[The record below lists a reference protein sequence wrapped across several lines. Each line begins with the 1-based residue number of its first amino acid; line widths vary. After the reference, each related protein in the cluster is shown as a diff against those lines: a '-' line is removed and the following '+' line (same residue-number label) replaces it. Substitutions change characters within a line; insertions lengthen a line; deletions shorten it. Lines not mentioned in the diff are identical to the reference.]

1 MIDTKMI
8 ANTKKN
14 TPFDIIWQIQ
24 RYKQIMSIKNYQIH
38 ISKLQ
43 WCVHF
48 LITSNPLTS
57 RQYTTI
63 IKQTEGM

>member
-24 RYKQIMSIKNYQIH
+24 RYKQIMNIKNYQIH
-38 ISKLQ
+38 IIKLQ

-48 LITSNPLTS
+48 LITSNP
-57 RQYTTI
+57 
-63 IKQTEGM
+63 